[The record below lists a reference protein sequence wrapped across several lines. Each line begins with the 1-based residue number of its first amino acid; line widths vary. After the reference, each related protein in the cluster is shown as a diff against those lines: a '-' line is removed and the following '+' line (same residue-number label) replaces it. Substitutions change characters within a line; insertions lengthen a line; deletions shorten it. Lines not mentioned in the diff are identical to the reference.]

1 MSLNPKI
8 LITDATGMLGF
19 QLIKDFIKKGENLR
33 VLRFLSEDVSHLEK
47 YKNNLEIIDADLL
60 DISLLE
66 DALQGIEYIYHCKEL
81 VSFHPQDEQKLFD
94 INIIG
99 TRNIV
104 NIALSLVVKKIVF
117 VSSTLAFGNYV
128 FKKKI
133 TEKTKWIEHDD
144 NTNYSIS
151 KHHAELEIHRG
162 QEEGLETVIVNPS
175 IIIGDSLNE
184 NDLYDFKNMTK
195 KQYRFYP
202 KGKNGFVKLEDVSK
216 ACVVL
221 MKSNIS
227 NEKFILSAEN
237 LSYQSVLEKINPAL
251 TKKNLFSR
259 TNKTRLN
266 LTWRI
271 NKMKSFLFDARPF
284 LSEEIYGFDGKVFE
298 FENTKITKA
307 INFNFSKIL
316 D

>member
-8 LITDATGMLGF
+8 LITDAIGMLGF
-19 QLIKDFIKKGENLR
+19 QLIKDLIKKGENLR
-33 VLRFLSEDVSHLEK
+33 VLRFQSEDVSHLEK

-66 DALQGIEYIYHCKEL
+66 DALQGIEQVFHCKEL

-94 INIIG
+94 INIVG

-104 NIALSLVVKKIVF
+104 NVALSLAVKKVVF

-144 NTNYSIS
+144 NTIYSIS

-162 QEEGLETVIVNPS
+162 QEEGLETIIVNSS

-184 NDLYDFKNMTK
+184 NDLYNFNNMAK

-216 ACVVL
+216 ACVLL

-237 LSYQSVLEKINPAL
+237 LSYHSVLEKINPAL
-251 TKKNLFSR
+251 AKKNIFSR
-259 TNKTRLN
+259 TNKTKLN
-266 LTWRI
+266 LNWRI

-284 LSEEIYGFDGKVFE
+284 LSEEIYGFNDKVFE
-298 FENTKITKA
+298 FENTKITEV
-307 INFNFSKIL
+307 INFNFSNIL